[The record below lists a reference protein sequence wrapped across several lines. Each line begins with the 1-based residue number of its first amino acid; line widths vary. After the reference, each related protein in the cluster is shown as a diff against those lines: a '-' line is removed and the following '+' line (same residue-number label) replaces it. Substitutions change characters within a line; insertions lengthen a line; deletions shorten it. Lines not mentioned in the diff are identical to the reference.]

1 MLEAFPYVPL
11 GGHERVG
18 VAIFSYDGA
27 LTFGVTGDYD
37 TAADIQVLCEG
48 IEGDMAELLRA
59 RGTRRRSAVRG
70 PRSAR
75 ARA

>member
-11 GGHERVG
+11 GGHVRVG

-48 IEGDMAELLRA
+48 IEGAMADLLRA